1 MTGDVVAETD
11 KFIQLINIYFIICT
25 IFLKAAATY
34 TGHRWHTADICAA
47 GVTNQ
52 SLLHSRFDIWHAIH
66 TALKMPA
73 EWRLI

>member
-1 MTGDVVAETD
+1 MTGDVVAVTD

-34 TGHRWHTADICAA
+34 TVTDGIRLICAA
-47 GVTNQ
+47 GVTKQ